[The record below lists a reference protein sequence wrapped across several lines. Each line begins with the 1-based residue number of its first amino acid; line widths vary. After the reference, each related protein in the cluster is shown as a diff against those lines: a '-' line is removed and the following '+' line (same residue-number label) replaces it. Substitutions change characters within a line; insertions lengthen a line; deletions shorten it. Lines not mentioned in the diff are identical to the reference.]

1 MTLIGAFGSELSCSS
16 HCDTLCPCPSAAR
29 AVAHK
34 TMQTTPSVCLLFVL
48 LLAPR
53 PPMRL
58 FDYTVSPHSSKRP
71 PLPYSPGGAR
81 FKGMD
86 KLRKPLRAVTIMQAA
101 TRRPQS
107 AAMIR
112 QLRSRQ
118 DGATPSAMR
127 TKEAPAAMASGET
140 QPATKYDQGG
150 EDEVSDLRRR
160 RQPSANELRVTLH

>member
-48 LLAPR
+48 LLALR

-118 DGATPSAMR
+118 DGATPSWWVVCSGWPMSLI
-127 TKEAPAAMASGET
+127 ASASRLPHPSG
-140 QPATKYDQGG
+140 
-150 EDEVSDLRRR
+150 
-160 RQPSANELRVTLH
+160 PSACSPN